1 MARTPLMKMLQRSFR
16 IAFKASKK
24 NNPDVDGIL
33 EQHYEA
39 QYTRRKF
46 IGDVAKTTAFITAGS
61 FLLSACEK
69 NAEAINLNAEDDG
82 MLSAAKQKEKII
94 IVGGGIAGLNCAY
107 QLKKKKIV
115 STVYEGSNRTGGRMF
130 TAKNIMAQG
139 LTTELGGEFIDSGH
153 KDMIKLAAEFGFGL
167 IDTTVSSSSGLID
180 DAYFFNNQLYTEM
193 DVINAFLPVATKIQ
207 TDIDSL
213 PNSITYNNPG
223 SAIALDNTTLEQYIQ
238 SLNCVSWL
246 KELLTVAYVT
256 EYGLETAEQST
267 INFLFLFS
275 TDTSKGFE
283 IFGVSDERYK
293 IAGGNQQITTAL
305 AQQLGANVIKEHKL
319 VELNKD
325 NKGKYLLTFEKP
337 NGSTVTR
344 DANFVVL
351 ALPFTLLREVDIK
364 FQLPAWKQN
373 AIDNLGYGTNAKLLL
388 GVSQRIWN
396 TQGYRGGALTDE
408 SFQLGWDNSELQPG
422 TSGGFTL
429 YSGGA
434 NGVAVGNGSVQ
445 SQVNMQLPGLNKVF
459 PGINQKLNGNMER
472 MHWPTY
478 EWTKGS
484 YACYKPGQWT
494 TIAGAEIETID
505 KLFFAGEHCS
515 ADFQGY
521 MNGGA
526 ETGRKAAKEIMKLI

>member
-1 MARTPLMKMLQRSFR
+1 MARTPLIKLLQRSFR
-16 IAFKASKK
+16 VAFKASKK

-33 EQHYEA
+33 EQHYKS

-61 FLLSACEK
+61 FMLSACEK
-69 NAEAINLNAEDDG
+69 IAEAENLNAEDDG
-82 MLSAAKQKEKII
+82 FLDASKQKQKII

-107 QLKKKKIV
+107 QLKKKKIA

-130 TAKNIMAQG
+130 TANNIMAQG

-153 KDMIKLAAEFGFGL
+153 KDMIQLAAALGFSL
-167 IDTTVSSSSGLID
+167 IDTTVSSNNGLID
-180 DAYFFNNQLYTEM
+180 DAYFFNNQLYTETA
-193 DVINAFLPVATKIQ
+193 VVNAFLPIASTVQA
-207 TDIDSL
+207 DIDSL
-213 PNSITYNNPG
+213 PNNITYNNPG

-238 SLNCVSWL
+238 GLNCVWWL

-256 EYGLETAEQST
+256 EYGLDASQQST

-275 TDTSKGFE
+275 TDTSAGFE
-283 IFGVSDERYK
+283 TFGESDERYK

-305 AQQLGANVIKEHKL
+305 AQQLGAGVVKEHKL
-319 VELNKD
+319 VQLNK
-325 NKGKYLLTFEKP
+325 NNCGKYLMTFEKP
-337 NGSTVTR
+337 NGSTVTV
-344 DANFVVL
+344 DADFVVL

-364 FQLPAWKQN
+364 FQLPAWKKN
-373 AIDNLGYGTNAKLLL
+373 AIDNLGYGTNAKLFI
-388 GVSQRIWN
+388 GVNQRVWN

-408 SFQLGWDNSELQPG
+408 SFQLGWDNSELQAG
-422 TSGGFTL
+422 TSGGYTL
-429 YSGGA
+429 FSGGA
-434 NGVAVGNGSVQ
+434 AGVAVGNGSVP
-445 SQVNMQLPGLNKVF
+445 SQVNIHLPGLNKVF
-459 PGINQKLNGNMER
+459 PGLDQHLNGNIQR

-478 EWTKGS
+478 EWTKAS

-494 TIAGAEIETID
+494 TIAGAERKNID

-515 ADFQGY
+515 INFQGY

-526 ETGRKAAKEIMKLI
+526 ETGRKAAKEISDLL